1 MTKQHIPDGFVKD
14 ARGRL
19 VPQSMVKPV
28 DQLRDQTVQALVDHA
43 KRLQAQLTEFKTR
56 AFADIAAFVDA
67 SHEQYG
73 VKAGGSKGNIT
84 LITFDGRFK
93 VVRQIAEHIQFD
105 ERLQAAKELIDECI
119 REWTQGSSDEI
130 KALINEAFQVDKEG
144 NVNPRAPIGGFG
156 FSRIKLESGATPST
170 YSQEANFAQATE
182 TNPGLAKVA
191 TQALTNAGTDDD
203 QLAIVDSLFLGHND
217 GDSVLA
223 FVPKSTIHSN

>member
-1 MTKQHIPDGFVKD
+1 MTKQHIPDGFVQD

-56 AFADIAAFVDA
+56 AFADIAAFVEA

-84 LITFDGRFK
+84 LITFDGRYK

-144 NVNPRAPIGGFG
+144 NVNTG
-156 FSRIKLESGATPST
+156 RIL
-170 YSQEANFAQATE
+170 
-182 TNPGLAKVA
+182 GLRRLAIEHPKWTTA
-191 TQALTNAGTDDD
+191 MR
-203 QLAIVDSLFLGHND
+203 AIVDSIRVTGSKPYVRLYERDDETEEYRPISLD
-217 GDSVLA
+217 LA
-223 FVPKSTIHSN
+223 AI